1 MRNWGLGLVCELMIL
16 LFEAPVEEIAGVQS
30 DTEEI
35 GGDEAELRRA
45 ESDHTDDGAVDSGY
59 YPALP
64 ELSANED
71 RADDRE
77 HAGEI
82 VETYDVQGV

>member
-1 MRNWGLGLVCELMIL
+1 MIL
-16 LFEAPVEEIAGVQS
+16 FFEAPVKEIAGVQS
-30 DTEEI
+30 DAEEI

-45 ESDHTDDGAVDSGY
+45 EADHADDGAVHSGN

-64 ELSANED
+64 KLSANED
-71 RADDRE
+71 RANDRE